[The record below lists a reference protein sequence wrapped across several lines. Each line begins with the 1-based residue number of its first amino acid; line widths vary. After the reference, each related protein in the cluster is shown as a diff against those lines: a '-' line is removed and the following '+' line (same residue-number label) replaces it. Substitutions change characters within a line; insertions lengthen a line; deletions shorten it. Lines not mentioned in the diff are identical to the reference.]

1 MSVADSAS
9 LANPFQRRAMRLL
22 FSATPAYGRVLP
34 LSALIDAAVEAGHDA
49 ALLTSLGFQA
59 KAVAELPPQ

>member
-1 MSVADSAS
+1 
-9 LANPFQRRAMRLL
+9 MRLL

-59 KAVAELPPQ
+59 EAVAELPPQ